1 MLSLLTISGSVMQ
14 PIGEMNDLALQSHF
28 SSEQPVRVRF
38 LYPEYGAKV
47 NLAQHR
53 VRVQRIDVPATTQPE
68 AFVQALADT
77 LRLRGNSCGLQ
88 I

>member
-1 MLSLLTISGSVMQ
+1 MFRRMQLSLAMLSLLTISGSVMQ

-53 VRVQRIDVPATTQPE
+53 VRVQRIDVRATTQPE
-68 AFVQALADT
+68 VFVRA
-77 LRLRGNSCGLQ
+77 GLWRTR
-88 I
+88 